1 MLPNTTDD
9 KSIEIADLIRL
20 SIEKNLFLIS
30 TGEKLSITISGGIS
44 TYPEDAITTH
54 ELYKLA
60 DEALYLAK
68 TSGRNKVIHIN

>member
-1 MLPNTTDD
+1 M
-9 KSIEIADLIRL
+9 
-20 SIEKNLFLIS
+20 FLIS

-44 TYPEDAITTH
+44 TFPEDAVTTH

-68 TSGRNKVIHIN
+68 TTGRNKVVHIN